1 MKYCYASAR
10 TTKEIAAYL
19 GISDSTYL
27 RKSILEN
34 LVSVG
39 CLIEMTI
46 GRSKAFKQIQSLYA
60 SYKDMIEEMCSIT
73 LGTMGMVFV
82 PGSAKST
89 LEGHCTYEIR
99 T

>member
-1 MKYCYASAR
+1 VKVKEESQLAQGWDLGEEVPMK
-10 TTKEIAAYL
+10 
-19 GISDSTYL
+19 
-27 RKSILEN
+27 
-34 LVSVG
+34 
-39 CLIEMTI
+39 
-46 GRSKAFKQIQSLYA
+46 
-60 SYKDMIEEMCSIT
+60 CSIT